1 MSVLNRT
8 PSPRA
13 SSNAYLEVNSTPN
26 NRWIVILVDG
36 SKRTSIRIYRWWWQ
50 VQLLLWRNSDMPL
63 IRKGRAAQRRTWG
76 NVDSGMR

>member
-8 PSPRA
+8 PIPRA

-36 SKRTSIRIYRWWWQ
+36 NRRTSIRIYRWWWQ

>member
-8 PSPRA
+8 PIPRA

-36 SKRTSIRIYRWWWQ
+36 NRRTSIRIYRWWWQ

-63 IRKGRAAQRRTWG
+63 IRKGRAAQRRTYG